1 MKEIVIST
9 GNAGKVAEYK
19 QMLEPFGYTVKC
31 LKDFDPIEVVED
43 GTTFE
48 ENALIK
54 ARALFEHT
62 GRQTL
67 ADDSGLEIEALDNKP
82 GIYSA
87 RWLGSDT
94 PYSEKNAEVLRLMAD
109 KENRKAQFTC
119 VIAVVDNEGEHVFK
133 GTFKGEIAK
142 EAMGTNGFGYDP
154 IFMIPELKKTSAQL
168 THDEKNAISHRGQAL
183 RQAMK
188 YLTEE

>member
-19 QMLEPFGYTVKC
+19 RMLEPYGYTVKC

-54 ARALFEHT
+54 ARALFNHT
-62 GRQTL
+62 HRRTL
-67 ADDSGLEIEALDNKP
+67 ADDSGLEIETLDNKP

-94 PYSEKNAEVLRLMAD
+94 PYDIKNAEVLRLMEG

-119 VIAVVDNEGEHVFK
+119 VIAVVDEDGERVFK

-142 EAMGTNGFGYDP
+142 EAKGTNGFGYDP
-154 IFMIPELKKTSAQL
+154 IFYIPELDKNSAEL
-168 THDEKNAISHRGQAL
+168 TAEEKNAISHRGQAL

-188 YLTEE
+188 FLTEE